1 MSDDL
6 QEELEEENAQ
16 NEHFMK
22 EHDMI
27 FSKSQ
32 NGDITGG
39 GFSIN
44 SMLLKNITKFG
55 GSPIETLQTMIGGE
69 KQDENIKSMVVPFG
83 LFYKQEKMLQK
94 SLHNSKKET
103 DTDVNDDNEI
113 SDDLYD
119 QLLKKVDAN
128 NNDNDNRSS
137 RRNNRSKKS
146 KKSKKTEKKES
157 RKIKASLSNKKTAK
171 LIHT

>member
-1 MSDDL
+1 MSHDL
-6 QEELEEENAQ
+6 QEELQEENA
-16 NEHFMK
+16 HFMK

-69 KQDENIKSMVVPFG
+69 KQDENVKSMVVPFG
-83 LFYKQEKMLQK
+83 LFYKLF
-94 SLHNSKKET
+94 LL
-103 DTDVNDDNEI
+103 I
-113 SDDLYD
+113 SITLILLLVLLY
-119 QLLKKVDAN
+119 
-128 NNDNDNRSS
+128 
-137 RRNNRSKKS
+137 
-146 KKSKKTEKKES
+146 
-157 RKIKASLSNKKTAK
+157 
-171 LIHT
+171 

>member
-1 MSDDL
+1 MSHDL

-22 EHDMI
+22 DHDMV

-128 NNDNDNRSS
+128 DNDNRSS

-146 KKSKKTEKKES
+146 KKTEKKES
-157 RKIKASLSNKKTAK
+157 RKNKASLSSNKKTAK
-171 LIHT
+171 SIHT